1 VRTGNGWLALPYN
14 GGMKIYTKTG
24 DAGETGLFAGGRVAK
39 DNLRVETYGA
49 VDELNAVIGLAR
61 TVAAGDLAAALAR
74 ISSEL
79 FSLGADLAT
88 PLDAATAWIV
98 RVDDTLTARL
108 ETEIDR
114 FETELPP
121 LTNFILPGGA
131 PVAAQLHLARTVCR
145 RAERRAVQLARA
157 EPVNDAALRYLN
169 RLSDWLFVAARLAN
183 HRAGRPDEPWISPV
197 QSARSVD

>member
-61 TVAAGDLAAALAR
+61 TVAEGELAAALAR

-157 EPVNDAALRYLN
+157 EPLNDAALRYLN

>member
-1 VRTGNGWLALPYN
+1 
-14 GGMKIYTKTG
+14 MKIYTKTG

-61 TVAAGDLAAALAR
+61 TVAEGELAAALAR

>member
-1 VRTGNGWLALPYN
+1 MRTGNGWLALPYN

-61 TVAAGDLAAALAR
+61 TAAEGELDAALAR

-108 ETEIDR
+108 EGEIDR

-157 EPVNDAALRYLN
+157 EPLNDAALRYLN

>member
-61 TVAAGDLAAALAR
+61 TVAEGELAAALAR